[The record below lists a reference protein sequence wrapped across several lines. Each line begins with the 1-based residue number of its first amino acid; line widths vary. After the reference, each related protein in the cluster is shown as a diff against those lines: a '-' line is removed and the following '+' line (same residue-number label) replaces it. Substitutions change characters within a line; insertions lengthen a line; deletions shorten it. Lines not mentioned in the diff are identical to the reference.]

1 MHSVVLSEEAMDTDA
16 ETPAKDIL
24 MTTDVSCLNA
34 LLDVRD
40 EIVAAGQTPS
50 AEVPTPHDMGRL
62 RSCRHIN
69 CRAPTAARIKRPKRN
84 RNGLTA

>member
-40 EIVAAGQTPS
+40 EIVAARQTPC
-50 AEVPTPHDMGRL
+50 AEVPTPHHLDAAIEKPQAHKLL
-62 RSCRHIN
+62 RRHDS
-69 CRAPTAARIKRPKRN
+69 AD
-84 RNGLTA
+84 

>member
-40 EIVAAGQTPS
+40 ENVAAGQTPS
-50 AEVPTPHDMGRL
+50 AQVPTPHDLDGAIEKPPAHKLPR
-62 RSCRHIN
+62 RHGS
-69 CRAPTAARIKRPKRN
+69 AE
-84 RNGLTA
+84 